1 MDAPRFAALLRDWRQ
16 TSPDAPLYGRL
27 AAAFRGAIE
36 SGSLR
41 PAEQLP
47 AERHLAALLGVSRS
61 TVVAAYDDL
70 ALGEWV
76 TRRRGSGTHVGA
88 AAPRRAE
95 VLTLRTP
102 AAVAQTADELDFTIA
117 VPLLTERHRA
127 EMLAAAAHSFSE
139 SLYYPLGLPDLRALL
154 AERYTQGGLPTTPEQ
169 VIVTS
174 GAQQAIALVTATF
187 LQRGDTALLETPT
200 YFGAIDVFRAAGA
213 ELVGVP
219 VGAEGVRPD
228 DFHRLLEQHR
238 PRLTFLTP
246 TFQNPTGAVLS
257 AAGRQQVAQSVADL
271 RCPTIEDDT
280 LAELDFGLEPPPR
293 LAAFA
298 PDAPIINVGS
308 LTKLYWAGLRVGWMR
323 VPHEWHSVLVQAK
336 TLADFGGSLPTQ
348 HIALSL
354 LQDLPRLKAERRAE
368 VQPARDL
375 LAALLREQLPDWTF
389 RQPQGG
395 QYLWVELP
403 TLRASSF
410 TYYAARYGVRL
421 FPGASMGVGDIPD
434 SFLRLPFTL
443 APAHLPEAVARLR
456 AAWQDFSSRSGQE
469 RLA

>member
-36 SGSLR
+36 SGSLC

-47 AERHLAALLGVSRS
+47 AERHLAELLGISRS

-70 ALGEWV
+70 AAGDWV

-88 AAPRRAE
+88 AAPRRSNI
-95 VLTLRTP
+95 LTLRTP
-102 AAVAQTADELDFTIA
+102 VAHAQTADELDFTIA

-127 EMLAAAAHSFSE
+127 EMLLAASHAFSE

-154 AERYTQGGLPTTPEQ
+154 AEIYTREGLPTTPEQ

-174 GAQQAIALVTATF
+174 GAQQAIALATATF

-219 VGAEGVRPD
+219 VGASGVRPD
-228 DFHRLLEQHR
+228 EVQRLLEQHR
-238 PRLTFLTP
+238 PRLAFLTP
-246 TFQNPTGAVLS
+246 TFQNPTGTVLS
-257 AAGRQQVAQSVADL
+257 AAGRQKVAQSIAEF

-298 PDAPIINVGS
+298 EDAPIINVGS

-323 VPHEWHSVLVQAK
+323 VPHEWRSVLIQAK

-375 LAALLREQLPDWTF
+375 LAALLGEQLPDWKF
-389 RQPQGG
+389 CVPQGG

-403 TLRASSF
+403 TRQASSF
-410 TYYAARYGVRL
+410 TYHAARYGVRL
-421 FPGASMGVGDIPD
+421 FPGASMGIGDMPD

-443 APAHLPEAVARLR
+443 APAQLPEAVARLR
-456 AAWQDFSSRSGQE
+456 AAWQDFGSRSGQE

>member
-1 MDAPRFAALLRDWRQ
+1 M
-16 TSPDAPLYGRL
+16 
-27 AAAFRGAIE
+27 
-36 SGSLR
+36 
-41 PAEQLP
+41 
-47 AERHLAALLGVSRS
+47 
-61 TVVAAYDDL
+61 
-70 ALGEWV
+70 
-76 TRRRGSGTHVGA
+76 
-88 AAPRRAE
+88 
-95 VLTLRTP
+95 
-102 AAVAQTADELDFTIA
+102 
-117 VPLLTERHRA
+117 
-127 EMLAAAAHSFSE
+127 
-139 SLYYPLGLPDLRALL
+139 
-154 AERYTQGGLPTTPEQ
+154 
-169 VIVTS
+169 TS

-246 TFQNPTGAVLS
+246 TFQNPTGTVLS
-257 AAGRQQVAQSVADL
+257 AAGRQLVAQSVADL

-323 VPHEWHSVLVQAK
+323 VPHEWRSVLVQAK

-410 TYYAARYGVRL
+410 TYHAARYGVRL
-421 FPGASMGVGDIPD
+421 FPGASMDVGDMPD

-443 APAHLPEAVARLR
+443 APTHLPEAVARLR
-456 AAWQDFSSRSGQE
+456 AAWQEFSSRSGQE